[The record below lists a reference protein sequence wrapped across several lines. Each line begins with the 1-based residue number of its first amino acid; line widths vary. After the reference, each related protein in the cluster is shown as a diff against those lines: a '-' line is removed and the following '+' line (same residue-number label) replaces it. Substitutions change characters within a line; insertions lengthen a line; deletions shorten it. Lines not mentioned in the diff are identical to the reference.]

1 MERSDLLWNS
11 RETFL
16 HQMKPVLFL
25 PDKLINR
32 KYTKKSF
39 KVTSPITYIKP
50 TYNMDTVTEKM
61 LSSFNF

>member
-1 MERSDLLWNS
+1 
-11 RETFL
+11 
-16 HQMKPVLFL
+16 MKPVLFL

-39 KVTSPITYIKP
+39 KVTSPITYIKQ
-50 TYNMDTVTEKM
+50 TYNMDIVTEKM